1 VSTASSKTMIGLFV
15 LGAAALMVA
24 ALAAFGSGMFFTK
37 QYQCIMF
44 FDSSVTGLDLGSP
57 VLFRG
62 VPIGAVKDIRIEA
75 NPEKLKFSIP
85 VVVEITGGKLKLGG
99 NFKKNGKE
107 ETLLSATNKSPEEL
121 IKTLSDHGLRAQLVT
136 QSFVTG
142 QLAIALDLRP
152 DTPIKL
158 HGGENLPEIPTIPSE
173 FEEFTQTLKTLPL
186 KELVSRLIGAVG
198 GIENLVNSPQSAQIP
213 GKIDA
218 ALTNANQLMGDM
230 RSRMDTLAK
239 NLNQAV
245 QSYSDLA
252 GNLDQRTEKLTG
264 NARKS
269 LEMLDATLA
278 EGKAALAKFQKVVN
292 PESASV
298 TELNKAMAE
307 IAQAAKSIR
316 ALADYLERHPEA
328 LIQGKGSNRR

>member
-1 VSTASSKTMIGLFV
+1 MIGLFV

-24 ALAAFGSGMFFTK
+24 ALAAFGSGMLFTK

-99 NFKKNGKE
+99 NAKNSKE
-107 ETLLSATNKSPEEL
+107 QTLMSATNKSPEEL
-121 IKTLSDHGLRAQLVT
+121 IKTLAEHGLRAQLVT

-158 HGGENLPEIPTIPSE
+158 HGDENLPEIPTIPSE

-186 KELVSRLIGAVG
+186 KELVSRLIGAVS

-213 GKIDA
+213 GKIDTT
-218 ALTNANQLMGDM
+218 LTNANQLMVDM
-230 RSRMDTLAK
+230 RTRIDTLAK
-239 NLNQAV
+239 NLDQAV

-252 GNLDQRTEKLTG
+252 GNLDQRTEKLSG

-269 LEMLDATLA
+269 LEMLDSTLA
-278 EGKAALAKFQKVVN
+278 EGKSALAKFQKVVN